1 VRGGEGIGLNQRRMR
16 ARAKD
21 REWRFMET
29 GTRTP
34 KRNVDLYRGLKEVG
48 KWYK

>member
-1 VRGGEGIGLNQRRMR
+1 MTPSQTAAYTNI
-16 ARAKD
+16 KSD
-21 REWRFMET
+21 
-29 GTRTP
+29 P